1 MSNEKT
7 PRLVLIVSDS
17 PLMVGKPEKL
27 AGRSAIHIPLASPPM
42 PLAAIATTIAT
53 GVNPIVHGIVT
64 VVTVDSETEEVREV
78 VASDRRFQAFWTQ
91 SGLDV
96 SLINWPATEG
106 DSDATN
112 ITSDDAFEKAKEL
125 HCSDVVGIVLPTN
138 VQDKSTPEKVRTQ
151 QTELEEYLATLPSE
165 THVLLV
171 YKRTNKDGIV
181 APHAVDTIGATL
193 LIEGCSFASTHAS
206 FIEVFG
212 GAIYLLAGIPCPVGV
227 KPPQW
232 EFMDAFKKEEPRPF
246 PITPEQDD
254 TDWMQLIDNVV
265 ASKNEQAIAILTQ
278 RFLTFMSVAFKKEDW
293 KELAPSSA
301 CLIQLRGK
309 PLEYWQHI
317 LALQQLGEQEALE
330 TAIETLEAK
339 FPKRLITSI
348 AKSSLLFQSKPD
360 EAYELLKDIDPEKIA
375 VFHALGTFGRICFG
389 VGLEEKGVAAI
400 ELAMKKR
407 TAIPADRAKLAEYY
421 VEREQYKRALQI
433 LGRTGVGG
441 HVSWQVLRMKI
452 LVALDQP
459 NQAKQIAANILQKK
473 PAHAEALRVLG

>member
-1 MSNEKT
+1 MPLEQQ
-7 PRLVLIVSDS
+7 PRVVIIVSDS

-53 GVNPIVHGIVT
+53 GVTPIVHEIVT

-151 QTELEEYLATLPSE
+151 QTELEEYLAMLPSE

-171 YKRTNKDGIV
+171 YKRTDEEGNILKSI
-181 APHAVDTIGATL
+181 HTFGATFL
-193 LIEGCSFASTHAS
+193 VEGSDYEYPHSS
-206 FIEVFG
+206 FIDVVG
-212 GAIYLLAGIPCPVGV
+212 GAVYLLADIPCPIGV
-227 KPPQW
+227 KVPNWP
-232 EFMDAFKKEEPRPF
+232 FMEKFSQNETRLF
-246 PITPEQDD
+246 PLTPEKDEA
-254 TDWMQLIDNVV
+254 DWLQICKEVV
-265 ASKNEQAIAILTQ
+265 ASEDKQSIAVLTQ
-278 RFLTFMSVAFKKEDW
+278 RFTTLTSVSFKNRLW
-293 KELAPSSA
+293 KELAFSSE

-309 PLEYWQHI
+309 PFEWWQHI
-317 LALQQLGEQEALE
+317 LGLHQLSDQTALE
-330 TAIETLEAK
+330 NAIEKLEERYPKK
-339 FPKRLITSI
+339 FITAI
-348 AKSSLLFQSKPD
+348 AKSLLLFRSKP
-360 EAYELLKDIDPEKIA
+360 EEVEELLRDIDPTKIA
-375 VFHALGTFGRICFG
+375 VFHALGTFGRMCLR
-389 VGLEEKGVAAI
+389 VGLNDKGAAAI
-400 ELAMKKR
+400 ELAMKKHLV
-407 TAIPADRAKLAEYY
+407 IPADRARLAQYY
-421 VEREQYKRALQI
+421 VEQDNHEDALQV
-433 LGRTGVGG
+433 LGRTGIGG
-441 HVSWQVLRMKI
+441 ELTWQELRMQI
-452 LVALDQP
+452 LVALDQTD
-459 NQAKQIAANILQKK
+459 QAKQIAANILQNK